1 MSRASSAAGGVRY
14 GAMQTKGKDELRAK
28 LKSYGKS
35 DEEIEDIIVQIDTTG
50 EAWIPVSL
58 TEDQAVE
65 FKKPV

>member
-1 MSRASSAAGGVRY
+1 
-14 GAMQTKGKDELRAK
+14 MQTKGKDELRAK